1 MIVKPPVVSQGTLVG
16 ETGAAVGLWC
26 IMAWSVAPLDGDSS
40 YMDLKQFIRD
50 VPDFPEPGVVF
61 RDITP
66 LLQNPD
72 AFGYVIRNLADRFRD
87 RNIETVAGI
96 EARGFIFGAPLA
108 LALGASFVPI
118 RKKGKLPSATSKVEY
133 DLEYGTETMEIH
145 LDGVLPGSKVLIAD
159 DVLATGGTL
168 LAAKSLVESLGGQVV
183 SLAVFLELE
192 GLGGRERLNGVE
204 LVSLVQC

>member
-1 MIVKPPVVSQGTLVG
+1 
-16 ETGAAVGLWC
+16 
-26 IMAWSVAPLDGDSS
+26 
-40 YMDLKQFIRD
+40 MDLKQFIRD

-66 LLQNPD
+66 LLQDPD

-108 LALGASFVPI
+108 LELGVSFVPI
-118 RKKGKLPSATSKVEY
+118 RKKGKLPSATSRVEY

-145 LDGVLPGSKVLIAD
+145 QDGVLPGSKVLIAD

-168 LAAKSLVESLGGQVV
+168 LAAKLLVESLGGQVV
-183 SLAVFLELE
+183 SLAVFLEI
-192 GLGGRERLNGVE
+192 GDLGGRERLNGVE